1 MLTQASLSLEQAPPF
16 SVPIRF
22 FLTAPLF
29 LFLAGVVLMLFG
41 ADALTF
47 RWSPVT
53 LALTHLFT
61 LGFLGLVMVG
71 AMMQMLPVLAG
82 SPVPGVLW
90 ISTLAHLLLTIG
102 VSSLVIGF
110 TQDGK
115 FWMPLA
121 MVGLAGGFAVFGGGV
136 AIALLKIKAPSPT
149 VTAMR
154 LAVSGLAVTVIL
166 GLLLTASLVW
176 PLHLWQPLVLT
187 NIHLSW
193 GLLTWVGLLVLGV
206 SYQVVPMFQLTPEYP
221 VPMTRHLPR
230 VLFMLVLLWS
240 MLYPAGVME
249 WTPDWFA
256 WGIVGAIGL
265 GFSGFAW
272 STLQLQRKRRRK
284 LPDVTLDFWR
294 LGMLMLLAAFP
305 VWMMRGLD
313 HRFVLLLGVVMLV
326 GFGLSVVNGML
337 YKIVP
342 FLSWFHLQ
350 HRKMVHQGGVGP
362 RIPTMKDFLPDT
374 LARRQ
379 YRLHLLMLATLGA
392 AVFFPEVLSHLAG
405 SLLSLSALLLC
416 YNLVHAVRRFRAV
429 SIELDRVG

>member
-1 MLTQASLSLEQAPPF
+1 MLTQATLSLEQAPPF

-29 LFLAGVVLMLFG
+29 LFLAGVVLMIYG

-82 SPVPGVLW
+82 SPVPGVFW
-90 ISTLAHLLLTIG
+90 VSTLAHLLLTIG
-102 VSSLVIGF
+102 VASLVIGF
-110 TQDGK
+110 IQDGQ
-115 FWMPLA
+115 FWMPVA
-121 MVGLAGGFAVFGGGV
+121 MAGLAGGFVIFGSGV
-136 AIALLKIKAPSPT
+136 AIALQKVKLPSPT

-187 NIHLSW
+187 NVHLSW
-193 GLLTWVGLLVLGV
+193 GLLTWVGLLVIGV

-221 VPMTRHLPR
+221 VPMTRYLSR
-230 VLFMLVLLWS
+230 TLFVLVLLWS
-240 MLYPAGVME
+240 MLYLAGVME
-249 WTPDWFA
+249 WAPDWLA
-256 WGIVGAIGL
+256 WAIVGAIGL

-313 HRFVLLLGVVMLV
+313 NRFVLLLGVVMLV

-350 HRKMVHQGGVGP
+350 HRKMVQQGGVGP
-362 RIPTMKDFLPDT
+362 RIPTMKDFLPDA

-379 YRLHLLMLATLGA
+379 YRLHLLMLVTLGA
-392 AVFFPEVLSHLAG
+392 AVFFPEALSRLAG

>member
-1 MLTQASLSLEQAPPF
+1 MLTQATLSLEQAPPF
-16 SVPIRF
+16 FVPIRF

-29 LFLAGVVLMLFG
+29 LFLAGVVLMIYG

-61 LGFLGLVMVG
+61 LGFLALVMVG

-82 SPVPGVLW
+82 APVPGVFW

-102 VSSLVIGF
+102 IASLVIGF
-110 TQDGK
+110 IQDGQ
-115 FWMPLA
+115 FWMPVA
-121 MVGLAGGFAVFGGGV
+121 MAGLAGGFVIFGSGV
-136 AIALLKIKAPSPT
+136 ALTLLKVKLPSPT

-154 LAVSGLAVTVIL
+154 FAVSGLAVTVIL

-176 PLHLWQPLVLT
+176 PLPLWQPLVLT
-187 NIHLSW
+187 NVHLSW
-193 GLLTWVGLLVLGV
+193 GLLTWVGLLVVGV

-221 VPMTRHLPR
+221 GPMTRHLSR
-230 VLFMLVLLWS
+230 ALFLLVLLWS

-249 WTPDWFA
+249 WTPDWLA
-256 WGIVGAIGL
+256 WGIVAAIGL
-265 GFSGFAW
+265 GFTGFAW

-305 VWMMRGLD
+305 IWMMRGLD

-337 YKIVP
+337 YKVVP

-350 HRKMVHQGGVGP
+350 HRKMVQQGGVGP

-379 YRLHLLMLATLGA
+379 YRLHLLMLVTLGA
-392 AVFFPEVLSHLAG
+392 AVFFPEALSRLAG